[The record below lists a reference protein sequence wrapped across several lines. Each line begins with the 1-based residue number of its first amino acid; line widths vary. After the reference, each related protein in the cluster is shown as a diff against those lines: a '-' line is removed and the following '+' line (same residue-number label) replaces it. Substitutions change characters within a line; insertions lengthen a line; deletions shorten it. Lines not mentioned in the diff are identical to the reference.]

1 MNDRMSCWLERFDAH
16 LRTERR
22 LARLTRQHYRRDL
35 ETLAGYCGALGL
47 SGWEQVNATH
57 IRRFIAWRHRSG
69 LAGRSLQRMLSSIR
83 TLYRYLI
90 REGVTRSN
98 PGTGVRAPKTRQRLP
113 EALDVDETAHLLD
126 EPPASDP
133 LRVRD
138 VAMFELLYSCGL
150 RLAELAGLSTD
161 AVTGREAE
169 LRVTGKGCKMRVVP
183 IGRQARCA
191 LLRWLTLR
199 PGLARS
205 DEPAL
210 FVARHGRRLSHRS
223 IQVRLERLAQRRGLH
238 RRVHPHMLRHS
249 FASHLLESSGDL
261 RAVQELLG
269 HAHIG
274 TTQVYTHLDFQHLT
288 KVYDAAHPRARRKPR
303 EPG

>member
-1 MNDRMSCWLERFDAH
+1 MGCWLERFDAH

-35 ETLAGYCGALGL
+35 ETLAGYCSDLGL
-47 SGWEQVNATH
+47 RGWEQVSAAH

-69 LAGRSLQRMLSSIR
+69 LAGRSLQRTLSSIR

-90 REGVTRSN
+90 REGLTRVN
-98 PGTGVRAPKTRQRLP
+98 PGAGVRAPKTARRLP
-113 EALDVDETAHLLD
+113 EALDVDETAQLLD
-126 EPPASDP
+126 EPSASDP

-138 VAMFELLYSCGL
+138 VAMFELMYSCGL
-150 RLAELAGLSTD
+150 RLAELASLSTA
-161 AVTGREAE
+161 AVTEQETE
-169 LRVTGKGCKMRVVP
+169 LRVTGKGHKMRVAP
-183 IGRQARCA
+183 IGRQAHWA

-199 PGLARS
+199 PRFARS
-205 DEPAL
+205 GEPAL
-210 FVARHGRRLSHRS
+210 FVARHGRRLSHRA
-223 IQVRLERLAQRRGLH
+223 IQVRLERLAQRRGLR

-269 HAHIG
+269 HAHLG
-274 TTQVYTHLDFQHLT
+274 TTQVYTHLDFQHLAQ
-288 KVYDAAHPRARRKPR
+288 VYDAAHPRARRKPR
-303 EPG
+303 EQG